1 MALYLTRRQKLSAC
15 IGAVGMA
22 VLGRSGV
29 THADQASVDRLI
41 GQFAGGR
48 NPAAGRVKL
57 DLPPA
62 NEDGSAIE
70 VSVSVDVP
78 TGSYVTDVLVVADGN
93 TKPHIVTFHFSQ
105 MSVAEATTRIRLAA
119 GAQRVTAVAR
129 LNDGSCYAI
138 TQATTVTKA
147 GCV

>member
-1 MALYLTRRQKLSAC
+1 LTRRQKLSAC
-15 IGAVGMA
+15 IGSLSAV

-29 THADQASVDRLI
+29 AHADQAAVDQLI

-48 NPAAGRVKL
+48 KPVAGRVKME
-57 DLPPA
+57 LPAA
-62 NEDGSAIE
+62 NEEGSAIE

-78 TGSYVTDVLVVADGN
+78 PSTHVTDVLVVVDGN
-93 TKPHIVTFHFSQ
+93 KRPDIVTFHFSPI
-105 MSVAEATTRIRLAA
+105 SVAEATTRIRLAA
-119 GAQRVTAVAR
+119 GAQRVTAFAR

-138 TQATTVTKA
+138 TQAVTVTKA